1 MIEPVLAFID
11 PFSLFVIGA
20 LSAGTTYIANQ
31 IAENDAEKE
40 AARLQ
45 AELEEQQRQA
55 LLQEGAAEKY
65 LQSIRDQQRR
75 AGAAQA
81 GGYTT
86 QGSILGGQE
95 SEGGLLQ

>member
-31 IAENDAEKE
+31 IAENDAEQE